1 MNNTSFKPFRQP
13 LTIRLHLSHS
23 TIWVE
28 VTSPF
33 PAFRLTYSVGGGR
46 RPIHQCPTGKK
57 RKSDTASEQH
67 PTFIS
72 CNSPPIT
79 IRFGD

>member
-1 MNNTSFKPFRQP
+1 MNNTSLKPFRQP
-13 LTIRLHLSHS
+13 LAIRLHLSHS
-23 TIWVE
+23 TIWID
-28 VTSPF
+28 VTPTI
-33 PAFRLTYSVGGGR
+33 PAFYLTLSAGRR
-46 RPIHQCPTGKK
+46 RPIHQSNASKK

>member
-1 MNNTSFKPFRQP
+1 MNNTSLKPFRQP
-13 LTIRLHLSHS
+13 LAIRLHLSHS
-23 TIWVE
+23 TIWIDI
-28 VTSPF
+28 TSPS
-33 PAFRLTYSVGGGR
+33 PAFILSLSAGGR
-46 RPIHQCPTGKK
+46 RHIHRSDNGQK